1 MALMAQWTGV
11 EGKRVVITGATGG
24 IGLAAAEALATRG
37 AQLTIIAR
45 SEARATVAVRRI
57 EAAGGN
63 GVVVDPLFA
72 DLASQSSVRQLAAQL
87 LSRYP
92 RIDVLVNNAGAV
104 YPKRRLS
111 DDGIELT
118 WALNHLA
125 PFLLTKLLLERI
137 KDSRPARIVTT
148 ASGAHNGA
156 TIPFDD
162 IDGARSLGRGFRRY
176 GQTKLANILFTV
188 ELARRLEG
196 TGVTANCFHPGVVAT
211 GFSPYHGPAAR
222 AAMKLAR
229 PFMRSPAK
237 GAETLVWLVDSPT
250 VEDLSGR
257 YFMDEQ
263 LTTPSEEA
271 QDVEAARRLWELS
284 EAQVARSVE
293 KPARAD

>member
-1 MALMAQWTGV
+1 MTPWTGV
-11 EGKRVVITGATGG
+11 DGKRVVITGATGG
-24 IGLAAAEALATRG
+24 IGLAAAEALAARG

-45 SEARATVAVRRI
+45 SEARAAVALRRI

-63 GVVVDPLFA
+63 GVVVDVLFA
-72 DLASQSSVRQLAAQL
+72 DLASQASVRRLAAQL

-118 WALNHLA
+118 WALNHLG

-162 IDGARSLGRGFRRY
+162 IDGERSFGRGFHRY

-188 ELARRLEG
+188 ELARRLDG

-211 GFSPYHGPAAR
+211 GFSPYHGLAAR
-222 AAMKLAR
+222 AAMKLAT

-250 VEDLSGR
+250 VEHLSGG
-257 YFMDEQ
+257 YFMDKQ
-263 LTTPSEEA
+263 LTTPSAKA
-271 QDVEAARRLWELS
+271 QDAEAARRLWELS
-284 EAQVARSVE
+284 EAQVAA
-293 KPARAD
+293 PA

>member
-1 MALMAQWTGV
+1 MTQWTGV
-11 EGKRVVITGATGG
+11 EGKRVVITGATAG
-24 IGLAAAEALATRG
+24 IGLAAAEALAARG

-45 SEARATVAVRRI
+45 SEARAAVAVRRI

-63 GVVVDPLFA
+63 GVAVDALFA
-72 DLASQSSVRQLAAQL
+72 DLASQSSVRRLGAQL
-87 LSRYP
+87 LSRHP

-118 WALNHLA
+118 WALNHLG

-137 KDSRPARIVTT
+137 TDSRPARIVTT

-156 TIPFDD
+156 AIPFDD
-162 IDGARSLGRGFRRY
+162 INAERSFGRGFHRY

-211 GFSPYHGPAAR
+211 GFNPYRGLAAR
-222 AAMKLAR
+222 AAMKLAT

-250 VEDLSGR
+250 VDNLSGG
-257 YFMDEQ
+257 YFMDKQ
-263 LTTPSEEA
+263 LTTPSAEA
-271 QDVEAARRLWELS
+271 QDAEAARRLWELS

>member
-1 MALMAQWTGV
+1 
-11 EGKRVVITGATGG
+11 
-24 IGLAAAEALATRG
+24 
-37 AQLTIIAR
+37 
-45 SEARATVAVRRI
+45 
-57 EAAGGN
+57 
-63 GVVVDPLFA
+63 
-72 DLASQSSVRQLAAQL
+72 
-87 LSRYP
+87 
-92 RIDVLVNNAGAV
+92 
-104 YPKRRLS
+104 
-111 DDGIELT
+111 
-118 WALNHLA
+118 
-125 PFLLTKLLLERI
+125 
-137 KDSRPARIVTT
+137 
-148 ASGAHNGA
+148 
-156 TIPFDD
+156 
-162 IDGARSLGRGFRRY
+162 
-176 GQTKLANILFTV
+176 
-188 ELARRLEG
+188 LARRLEG

-250 VEDLSGR
+250 VEDLSGC

>member
-24 IGLAAAEALATRG
+24 IGLAAAEALAARG

-45 SEARATVAVRRI
+45 SEARAAAAVRRI

-72 DLASQSSVRQLAAQL
+72 ELASQSSVRQLAAQL

-162 IDGARSLGRGFRRY
+162 IDGARSFGRGFRRY

-222 AAMKLAR
+222 VAMKLAT

-250 VEDLSGR
+250 VEDLSGC

-263 LTTPSEEA
+263 LTSPSEEA

-284 EAQVARSVE
+284 EAQVAG
-293 KPARAD
+293 PL